1 MHLSVIPTN
10 LRSVLKKVPRID
22 VVILTTL
29 VVCVIAIFHPLLQN
43 KLLVSDDYEHHAARL
58 ANYFLALKQGQI
70 LPRWAPNLNDGFG
83 YPVFNYTYHT
93 PYVVGSTF
101 HALGF
106 PIEQSVN
113 LTVLASLV
121 SASLGIYLTGRMA
134 KMKSWDSLI
143 LSLFYVVNPYILLT
157 VFWRGAVGELYA
169 YACIPFVLATTMTGN
184 TRSSETSQRLLLF
197 SQVIL
202 LSILILSHIP
212 FAAFAILSII
222 GWLFLQSNSR
232 KKLMQFLISLLLS
245 ILLTGWYWIPAQFEQ
260 SFTTYSAGTSLS
272 QYATQFTIALDLLKV
287 WRTSLSSEYFL
298 QTLQLGFVPIIAISA
313 AVIILFVKRNS
324 GKHVATW
331 YWIAVIL
338 GSIMIMD
345 PISKPIWD
353 ILYPLQILQYP
364 WRLLAIVN
372 IASIL
377 IIISIYKEISAKARF
392 FIISLVFLSVC
403 LAIFG
408 YARIKG
414 VANHSD
420 NYWYQSAETGTS
432 FDENRPLWF
441 ITPMVEIPPIIFLED
456 PSIPEQ
462 TFLPPENLTIDTFDG
477 SNITYSVNA
486 TASGYLIH
494 HRAYF
499 PGWEVVVDGEFVPI
513 QYQLNLF
520 RGLIAFPVSA
530 GEHEVAIRF
539 SSTTPARQ
547 IGVGLSVVGVLLLL
561 WIIAMKKPTK

>member
-1 MHLSVIPTN
+1 MHLSVIRTN

-22 VVILTTL
+22 VVILMTL

-70 LPRWAPNLNDGFG
+70 MPRWAPNLNDGFG

-106 PIEQSVN
+106 AIELSLN
-113 LTVLASLV
+113 LTVLVALIIGV
-121 SASLGIYLTGRMA
+121 LGIYLCARIV
-134 KMKSWDSLI
+134 KIDRWLSWL
-143 LSLFYVVNPYILLT
+143 LSLFYIANPYILLT
-157 VFWRGAVGELYA
+157 IFWRGAVGELYA
-169 YACIPFVLATTMTGN
+169 YACIPFLLATTMTGN
-184 TRSSETSQRLLLF
+184 TKRSQTSQRLLLF

-222 GWLFLQSNSR
+222 GWLFFRSSSR

-272 QYATQFTIALDLLKV
+272 QYATQFTIASDLLRV

-298 QTLQLGFVPIIAISA
+298 QTLQLGFVPILAVSA
-313 AVIILFVKRNS
+313 AVIVLI
-324 GKHVATW
+324 GKPNFAKHSNTL
-331 YWIAVIL
+331 YWILIII

-353 ILYPLQILQYP
+353 VIYPLQILQYP

-377 IIISIYKEISAKARF
+377 IIISIYKEIDSKARF
-392 FIISLVFLSVC
+392 AIISLVFLSVG
-403 LAIFG
+403 LAVFG

-414 VANHSD
+414 VAHRSD
-420 NYWYQSAETGTS
+420 NYWYQSAATGTS

-441 ITPMVEIPPIIFLED
+441 ITPMVEIPPVMFLED

-462 TFLPPENLTIDTFDG
+462 TFLPPENLAVDEFDG
-477 SNITYSVNA
+477 SSLTYSVN
-486 TASGYLIH
+486 TTTSGYLIH

-499 PGWEVVVDGEFVPI
+499 PGWEVMVDGEFVPI
-513 QYQLNLF
+513 EYQLNLF
-520 RGLIAFPVSA
+520 PGLIAVPVTR
-530 GEHEVAIRF
+530 GEHTIAVQF
-539 SSTTPARQ
+539 SGTTPARQ
-547 IGVGLSVVGVLLLL
+547 IGVGLSVVGVLLLF
-561 WIIAMKKPTK
+561 WMTAMKKSLL